1 MGLKKLDLSGN
12 DLEIPT
18 PGEASRFFANCVGG
32 LECKGLPPDSCSA
45 FGESAR
51 ESAHTPGLCIRCTSS
66 QFISG
71 IVFLVLLVV
80 AVAGFWVY
88 VELVG
93 RFPFFTS
100 WIATSSIILYHTQTL
115 GLLGE
120 LMAVESTSAAKAA
133 RAAFAAISSFSFARP
148 ECMFDSGV
156 PIIYVSTGVAVGL
169 PLLLFLLLKL
179 MKCYHK
185 SCLSYNFGEVA
196 GHPDEARD
204 NDVDSL
210 EDAFVILFC
219 LQLASVCRLCFL
231 GLSLGKSMGP
241 PVILVALAILIVEA
255 AICARLFVH
264 VRALQGKHGCR
275 GFAPEAI
282 TDALVVLGI
291 RASRVGVT
299 GLSQERLSW
308 RLRYLVAKYDRHAP
322 GWQFAIWARQLAL
335 AAISVGFRSRVEE
348 SDSPYE
354 QVYVYVQAAFAL
366 VVVVAGLWWHVRV
379 QPYVYQYQNRLE
391 AGLAC
396 TCILFITFGCIFHGM
411 KCGNK
416 HCKVL
421 DACLYMVLLS
431 PIAFAIGVKLV
442 DWNARRRQARR
453 PWDRRPCS
461 PMDSHGAG
469 VLVSTGT
476 AVLLEN

>member
-1 MGLKKLDLSGN
+1 MGLKRLDLRGN
-12 DLEIPT
+12 DLEIPKAS
-18 PGEASRFFANCVGG
+18 EASLLFASCVGD

-66 QFISG
+66 QLTSG
-71 IVFLVLLVV
+71 IVFFALLVF
-80 AVAGFWVY
+80 AVIAFWVY
-88 VELVG
+88 VELVS

-100 WIATSSIILYHTQTL
+100 WIATSSIVLYHTQTL

-120 LMAVESTSAAKAA
+120 LMAVESTSAAKVA

-185 SCLSYNFGEVA
+185 NCLSYNFGEVQ

-231 GLSLGKSMGP
+231 GLSLGKSMGA
-241 PVILVALAILIVEA
+241 PVIVVALAILSIEGV
-255 AICARLFVH
+255 ICARLYVH
-264 VRALQGKHGCR
+264 VRAMQGKYGCR
-275 GFAPEAI
+275 GLAPQAVQ
-282 TDALVVLGI
+282 DALAALGV

-335 AAISVGFRSRVEE
+335 AVISVGFRSHIEE
-348 SDSPYE
+348 SDADE
-354 QVYVYVQAAFAL
+354 QVL
-366 VVVVAGLWWHVRV
+366 
-379 QPYVYQYQNRLE
+379 
-391 AGLAC
+391 
-396 TCILFITFGCIFHGM
+396 
-411 KCGNK
+411 
-416 HCKVL
+416 
-421 DACLYMVLLS
+421 CLCPS
-431 PIAFAIGVKLV
+431 NI
-442 DWNARRRQARR
+442 R
-453 PWDRRPCS
+453 PCDRRGGPLVARASAAVCLSIPES
-461 PMDSHGAG
+461 P
-469 VLVSTGT
+469 
-476 AVLLEN
+476 